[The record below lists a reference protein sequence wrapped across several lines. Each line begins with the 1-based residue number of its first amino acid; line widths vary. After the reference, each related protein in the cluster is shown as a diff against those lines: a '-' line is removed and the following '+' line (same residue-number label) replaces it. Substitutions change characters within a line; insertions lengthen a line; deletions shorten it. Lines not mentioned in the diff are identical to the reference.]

1 MTAIESTLQAIKK
14 KIFLLIGR
22 AIITAIDSSTKTPV
36 IQVTGLKGETIT
48 DVEFINPYGF
58 EAIPTEGQAVIVFVN
73 GNRDQGLCL
82 VMHNREERPTDLE
95 DDEVQMYS
103 KFNNYIKCNKDEEV
117 EINGNAD
124 YAVAF
129 NDLKTEFNK
138 LKDDYNNH
146 THVIT
151 KVMPG
156 VGSIT
161 SELAVPVN
169 TSAIDNAKVETVRL
183 P

>member
-1 MTAIESTLQAIKK
+1 MINIIQNLKN
-14 KIFLLIGR
+14 KIYLMIGR
-22 AIITAIDSSTKTPV
+22 AIITAIDGSTKTPI

-48 DVEFINPYGF
+48 DVEFVNPYGF

-103 KFNNYIKCNKDEEV
+103 KFDNYVKCNKDGEV
-117 EINGNAD
+117 EVNGKDD

-129 NDLKTEFNK
+129 NNLKTEFNK
-138 LKDDYNNH
+138 LKDDYNAH
-146 THVIT
+146 THVTT
-151 KVMPG
+151 KVMAGPA
-156 VGSIT
+156 SIT
-161 SELAVPVN
+161 SEVTTSQN
-169 TSAIDNAKVETVRL
+169 TSAIDNCKVDTVRL